1 MTLQDIDGKRIGL
14 IFPGQGSQTVG
25 MGKDLYERSEEARAV
40 FDAADA
46 TLGFSLSTLCF
57 EGPAET
63 LEGTHN
69 AQPAL
74 LTMSIAALSDLRAR
88 ASEAGV
94 TLSPIVTAGHSL
106 GEFTALVAAN
116 AIDFTDALILVRE
129 RGRLM
134 KEAGD
139 ERPGGMAAVI
149 GMDDAALEQVVQDAG
164 SLGIIRIANANCP
177 GQTVISGEIA
187 ALERAA
193 ELAQERGA
201 RKVAR
206 LGVSIASHSP
216 LMEGASRQLGELLAS
231 VTFRDPE
238 IPVVGNVSAAPITT
252 VDGIREELRHH
263 MERPVNW
270 TGSVT
275 TMVGMGVEALVELG
289 PGNVLAGLNRRIDR
303 SVPTLGIKDLQEPR

>member
-1 MTLQDIDGKRIGL
+1 MALQDIDRKRIGL

-25 MGKDLYERSEEARAV
+25 MGKDLYEHSEDARAI

-46 TLGFSLSTLCF
+46 TLGFSLSMLCF

-74 LTMSIAALSDLRAR
+74 LTMSIAALSDLKTRA
-88 ASEAGV
+88 AAAGV
-94 TLSPIVTAGHSL
+94 ALNSIVTAGHSL
-106 GEFTALVAAN
+106 GEFTALVASN

-149 GMDDAALEQVVQDAG
+149 GMDDGDLETVVEDAG
-164 SLGIIRIANANCP
+164 SLGIIRVANANCP

-216 LMEGASRQLGELLAS
+216 LMEGASRQLSELLEETS
-231 VTFRDPE
+231 FRPPE

-252 VDGIREELRHH
+252 VEGIREELRHH

-270 TGSVT
+270 TGSVE
-275 TMVGMGVEALVELG
+275 TMVGMGVEAFVELG
-289 PGNVLAGLNRRIDR
+289 PGNVLGGLNRRIDR
-303 SVPTLGIKDLQEPR
+303 SVPTLGAKDLQ